1 MTTVTKELTS
11 VDENLK
17 KFLQKCDDKKFS
29 NNNTLDSMKF
39 DWCLDVGGMW
49 FATYRNNDIISL
61 SGIHPWENGRHFGTS
76 ERSWRALFRGVQIE
90 SNSIGLNK
98 HHMQSY
104 CFHSQLPL
112 QIDWVMRQ
120 SVNPNNEYIYIT
132 TNTENDASGKMT
144 RINKTFFHLEK
155 QDLVKHRGVSEVY
168 NVDQTVW
175 ELNIE
180 KYNEIR
186 KRYN

>member
-61 SGIHPWENGRHFGTS
+61 
-76 ERSWRALFRGVQIE
+76 A
-90 SNSIGLNK
+90 
-98 HHMQSY
+98 
-104 CFHSQLPL
+104 
-112 QIDWVMRQ
+112 
-120 SVNPNNEYIYIT
+120 EYIH
-132 TNTENDASGKMT
+132 GKMVDT
-144 RINKTFFHLEK
+144 
-155 QDLVKHRGVSEVY
+155 LVHQKEAGEHYSEVFK
-168 NVDQTVW
+168 
-175 ELNIE
+175 LSP
-180 KYNEIR
+180 IR
-186 KRYN
+186 

>member
-61 SGIHPWENGRHFGTS
+61 SGIHPWKMVDTLVHQKEAGEHYSRC
-76 ERSWRALFRGVQIE
+76 
-90 SNSIGLNK
+90 SN
-98 HHMQSY
+98 
-104 CFHSQLPL
+104 
-112 QIDWVMRQ
+112 
-120 SVNPNNEYIYIT
+120 
-132 TNTENDASGKMT
+132 
-144 RINKTFFHLEK
+144 
-155 QDLVKHRGVSEVY
+155 
-168 NVDQTVW
+168 
-175 ELNIE
+175 
-180 KYNEIR
+180 
-186 KRYN
+186 

>member
-76 ERSWRALFRGVQIE
+76 ERSWRALSKVFKL
-90 SNSIGLNK
+90 S
-98 HHMQSY
+98 
-104 CFHSQLPL
+104 P
-112 QIDWVMRQ
+112 
-120 SVNPNNEYIYIT
+120 
-132 TNTENDASGKMT
+132 
-144 RINKTFFHLEK
+144 
-155 QDLVKHRGVSEVY
+155 
-168 NVDQTVW
+168 
-175 ELNIE
+175 
-180 KYNEIR
+180 IR
-186 KRYN
+186 